1 MIYKLWNIG
10 VGLCRTMDWCQSW
23 SRRFCL
29 MGNMGSTGPLK
40 WPRRYGL
47 RFSSTLLRTMS
58 CLKVSFSSPAWL
70 LLGPSA
76 RTKPHLNRLPNTPSS
91 SSAEESPQLSLESW
105 YASIRRKSINQLFSL
120 SLSPSYTQRL
130 TQISKSLIFW
140 LSSFY
145 LVGNLR
151 WKLPSTWMQW
161 TKLLTHGTC
170 PSHTQEPFR
179 TLAWRRGEEGLR
191 TWRRLKILFFSGQR
205 PTLLLSLASI
215 PVRESLRS
223 PSKECSWRVMS
234 TKPFNL
240 LHGWTR

>member
-1 MIYKLWNIG
+1 MLDYVGQWIGANRGAGDSAWWGTWDRQDLWSG
-10 VGLCRTMDWCQSW
+10 PEGMGWGFLLPCWEQCHVWRYPSQAQHGYSWGRVQGQSHTW
-23 SRRFCL
+23 
-29 MGNMGSTGPLK
+29 TGCPIHPQAPQPK
-40 WPRRYGL
+40 NPP
-47 RFSSTLLRTMS
+47 S
-58 CLKVSFSSPAWL
+58 CPWNH
-70 LLGPSA
+70 GMRPSGE
-76 RTKPHLNRLPNTPSS
+76 N
-91 SSAEESPQLSLESW
+91 Q
-105 YASIRRKSINQLFSL
+105 SINYSL